1 VAFGA
6 DSEHDSQVRA
16 ARWHLTSALIER
28 GASVGFL
35 EWPLEEGKGID
46 DRLARVAPGRVL
58 ADIAAVEFGD
68 WGTRLLRSE
77 EGRVIACYENVAMYL
92 ENSTDWSGV
101 LGYNEFTAG
110 YFVLKPPP
118 VPVTAEVGSEIEDHF
133 ETELVRWLER
143 RKLMVKPDLV
153 RRVVDLIARRNS
165 YHPVRDYLGS
175 LPAWDGVPRIG
186 TWLIDC
192 CGVESSDANPNNYAM
207 AVGEKSLIS
216 AVKRIMDPGAKCDSV
231 LVLEGKQGIGKSTVP
246 RVLAGDEWFS
256 DQLAD
261 MGSKDA
267 SLQLRGLWIV
277 ELSELDVLN
286 RAELARA
293 KAFLTQQTERFRLPY
308 GRRII
313 QVPRQCVFV
322 GTTNSDSWLKDE
334 TGGRRF
340 WPVRC
345 RGIDLDGLRR
355 DRDQIWAEALHR
367 YRAGASWWLE
377 DRQIVQEAIEEQ
389 RKRFQADVWQESIA
403 AWLENPTARRDG
415 HGQVVATLRSDGES
429 VTLDDILHHC
439 IGKPLEMWTQSDK
452 NRISACLTA
461 LGWERF
467 KAGPRNAREWRYR
480 RVSQL

>member
-153 RRVVDLIARRNS
+153 RRVVDRTSQFLPPRPGLFGISPCMGRGAPDWHMAYRLLRR
-165 YHPVRDYLGS
+165 
-175 LPAWDGVPRIG
+175 
-186 TWLIDC
+186 
-192 CGVESSDANPNNYAM
+192 GVERCEP
-207 AVGEKSLIS
+207 E
-216 AVKRIMDPGAKCDSV
+216 
-231 LVLEGKQGIGKSTVP
+231 
-246 RVLAGDEWFS
+246 
-256 DQLAD
+256 
-261 MGSKDA
+261 
-267 SLQLRGLWIV
+267 QLRDG
-277 ELSELDVLN
+277 
-286 RAELARA
+286 
-293 KAFLTQQTERFRLPY
+293 
-308 GRRII
+308 
-313 QVPRQCVFV
+313 
-322 GTTNSDSWLKDE
+322 
-334 TGGRRF
+334 GGREV
-340 WPVRC
+340 P
-345 RGIDLDGLRR
+345 
-355 DRDQIWAEALHR
+355 
-367 YRAGASWWLE
+367 
-377 DRQIVQEAIEEQ
+377 
-389 RKRFQADVWQESIA
+389 
-403 AWLENPTARRDG
+403 
-415 HGQVVATLRSDGES
+415 
-429 VTLDDILHHC
+429 DIGCKAHH
-439 IGKPLEMWTQSDK
+439 
-452 NRISACLTA
+452 
-461 LGWERF
+461 
-467 KAGPRNAREWRYR
+467 GPRRQ
-480 RVSQL
+480 V